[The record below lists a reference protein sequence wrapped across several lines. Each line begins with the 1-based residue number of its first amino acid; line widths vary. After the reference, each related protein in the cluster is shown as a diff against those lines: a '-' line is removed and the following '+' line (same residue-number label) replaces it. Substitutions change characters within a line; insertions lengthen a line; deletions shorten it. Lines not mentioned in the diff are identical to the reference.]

1 MKEVKNAHMWQKFS
15 ALCVFRE
22 EQQKFLEFERKQS
35 EKMKNKLKNMFCWFM
50 KREDRYKVNLNNLE
64 KKNKELNSSLAE
76 AQRER
81 DHAELLNNTKG
92 KN

>member
-1 MKEVKNAHMWQKFS
+1 MKEVKNAYTWQKFS
-15 ALCVFRE
+15 ALCVFSE
-22 EQQKFLEFERKQS
+22 QQQKFLELERKQS
-35 EKMKNKLKNMFCWFM
+35 EKMKNKLKNMFHWFM
-50 KREDRYKVNLNNLE
+50 KREDRYKANLNSLE
-64 KKNKELNSSLAE
+64 QKNKELNSSLAE